1 MQTEALTRP
10 HIKVRAKQALV
21 ATYEYYS
28 PRLYRYAYRLLGDQD
43 LAEECVSE
51 TFSRFLK
58 TVLQGGNQPVNTQA
72 YLYRTAHN
80 WIIDQYRARETE
92 VLDPEQ
98 YYDSLGNPLLE
109 VSNKLEQERVRS
121 ALLRLPAEQ
130 RQVIVLRFLEDW
142 RHEQVAEAIGKSIDA
157 TRAIQHRAIAT
168 LRKLLIG
175 QEE

>member
-1 MQTEALTRP
+1 MQTDVLTRP
-10 HIKVRAKQALV
+10 QIQDRAKQALV

-43 LAEECVSE
+43 LAEECVAE

-58 TVLQGGNQPVNTQA
+58 TIRQGSDQPVNTQA

-80 WIIDQYRARETE
+80 WIVDQYRARESE
-92 VLDPEQ
+92 QLDPERHI
-98 YYDSLGNPLLE
+98 DSLGNPFLV
-109 VSNKLEQERVRS
+109 VSTKLEQERVRS
-121 ALLRLPAEQ
+121 ALLQLPAEQ

-142 RHEQVAEAIGKSIDA
+142 RHEQVAEVIGKSIDA
-157 TRAIQHRAIAT
+157 TRAIQHRAIAA